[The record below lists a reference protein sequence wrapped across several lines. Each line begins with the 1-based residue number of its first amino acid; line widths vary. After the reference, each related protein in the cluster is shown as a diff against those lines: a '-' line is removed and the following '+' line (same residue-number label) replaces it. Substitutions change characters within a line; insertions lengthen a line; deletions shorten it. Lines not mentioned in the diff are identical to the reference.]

1 MSFMSWYVLCQFYN
15 CKENVNLM
23 SKKLIHDCGRS
34 SISCTLGWHFLIKFQ
49 QFQFLK
55 KSMKIKEV
63 SHAGDAPFGCLEPSI
78 HGGYTLRKIL
88 VLFMGATA
96 TPTLDFWW
104 HLLLNLEGTPP
115 LNVAHMAAESFTH
128 VLFPAAM
135 RGEHLT
141 EYPYIGTGMSKITIT
156 LNPLLITDFLSEE
169 SIKKPKFCH

>member
-1 MSFMSWYVLCQFYN
+1 MSWYVLCQFYN

-63 SHAGDAPFGCLEPSI
+63 RHEGYGPLGCLEPFI
-78 HGGYTLRKIL
+78 HGGHTILKIF

-96 TPTLDFWW
+96 TPTLDF
-104 HLLLNLEGTPP
+104 
-115 LNVAHMAAESFTH
+115 
-128 VLFPAAM
+128 
-135 RGEHLT
+135 
-141 EYPYIGTGMSKITIT
+141 
-156 LNPLLITDFLSEE
+156 
-169 SIKKPKFCH
+169 